1 MNVSKGHLT
10 GQFLW
15 VRGDTCIDE
24 SWKVQSQQLVMCA
37 YIARSCSGARLWLVL
52 RLNQTPKSW
61 PSLKIG
67 ESDNLDWFKFTP
79 VPNRPIRQ
87 RELGVS
93 KKLQLPRVCF
103 SLVKACP
110 PSQGGHRR
118 WSIRPLDSL
127 CFMPWRAGGGMCLLP
142 TTKDT
147 SQNHED
153 LGRCSVPSCS
163 PPGLY
168 RLIPHTPANCFY
180 RNYFIL
186 FWVIFPL
193 GREPFTIRSRWL

>member
-127 CFMPWRAGGGMCLLP
+127 CFMPWRAGGGM
-142 TTKDT
+142 
-147 SQNHED
+147 
-153 LGRCSVPSCS
+153 
-163 PPGLY
+163 
-168 RLIPHTPANCFY
+168 
-180 RNYFIL
+180 
-186 FWVIFPL
+186 
-193 GREPFTIRSRWL
+193 